1 MTPSPSIDYS
11 VLERLAISP
20 SGFAFDPE
28 SGQSFSINP
37 TGMLALTQLR
47 KRRSL
52 EEVAAGLV
60 LQYDVSPDVALA
72 SLEGFLVGLRRLLRW

>member
-1 MTPSPSIDYS
+1 MTPSPSIDHS
-11 VLERLAISP
+11 ALERLAVSP

-37 TGMLALTQLR
+37 TGMLALAELR
-47 KRRSL
+47 KRRSP
-52 EEVAAGLV
+52 EEVASRLASE
-60 LQYDVSPDVALA
+60 YDVSPDVALA